1 MKAIEIM
8 NIQPFTA
15 RPEDTFHYLLWSF
28 TKSDHHNIYVKDEND
43 DLVGVVSEFDILGRI
58 VPKFAG
64 IDLSLAHMI
73 TEGFFEQ
80 KGCELKDEK
89 AKDLMKIEFTTIDE
103 DSPIIEVAAKMLYGR
118 LFDLP
123 VVRDKKLL
131 GVIYRGNLLNHL
143 AEVMFSN
150 NDKDQ

>member
-15 RPEDTFHYLLWSF
+15 SPEDTFHYLLWSF
-28 TKSDHHNIYVKDEND
+28 AKSDHHNIYIKDENEY
-43 DLVGVVSEFDILGRI
+43 LVGVVSEFDILGKI

-64 IDLSLAHMI
+64 IDLSLTHMI
-73 TEGFFEQ
+73 TEGFFEK
-80 KGCELKDEK
+80 KGSELKDEK

-103 DSPIIEVAAKMLYGR
+103 NSPIIEVAAKMLYER

-131 GVIYRGNLLNHL
+131 GVIYRENLLNHL
-143 AEVMFSN
+143 AEVMFGYK
-150 NDKDQ
+150 DKDQ

>member
-1 MKAIEIM
+1 MKAKELMSIE
-8 NIQPFTA
+8 PTTA
-15 RPEDTFHYLLWSF
+15 SPDDTFHDLLWSF

-43 DLVGVVSEFDILGRI
+43 DLVGVVSEFDILRRI

-64 IDLSLAHMI
+64 IDLSLTHMI
-73 TEGFFEQ
+73 TEGFFEK
-80 KGCELKDEK
+80 KGRELKDEK
-89 AKDLMKIEFTTIDE
+89 AKDLMRKDFTIIDE
-103 DSPIIEVAAKMLYGR
+103 DAPIIEVAAKMLYQR
-118 LFDLP
+118 IFDLP

>member
-1 MKAIEIM
+1 MKALEIM

-28 TKSDHHNIYVKDEND
+28 TKADHHNIYIKDENEY
-43 DLVGVVSEFDILGRI
+43 LVGVVSEFDVLRLI

-64 IDLSLAHMI
+64 IDLSLTHMMA
-73 TEGFFEQ
+73 EGFFE
-80 KGCELKDEK
+80 KTGRELKDKK
-89 AKDLMKIEFTTIDE
+89 AKDIMKIEFTTIDE
-103 DSPIIEVAAKMLYGR
+103 DSPIIEVAAKMLYER

-123 VVRDKKLL
+123 VVKDKTLL

-150 NDKDQ
+150 KDKDQ